1 MTRLRAAGALGVV
14 CVLYALY
21 AMLWTAPVHAQT
33 FSQRGFV
40 DVSGVFFP
48 QEALNDPTRAMG
60 DLIVREEVFVKP
72 AQWVQLAAGRDLPA
86 ESPGP
91 REESWRVD
99 FADRGTLR
107 PAIAARRLSATVTH
121 KGFTIDAGK
130 QFIRWGKTDV
140 LTPTDRFAPR
150 DFFNVLSPEFLPV
163 LGVRATMAVKADT

>member
-1 MTRLRAAGALGVV
+1 KLRQKRIGPAAAVLRYPQCAGHLDCSPVGDGRLAPGQPYASDARQARIQRADEGRGLHAPGDPSSMTRLRAAGALGVV

-72 AQWVQLAAGRDLPA
+72 AQWVQLAAGLDLRA
-86 ESPGP
+86 NSHDQVD
-91 REESWRVD
+91 ESWRV
-99 FADRGTLR
+99 
-107 PAIAARRLSATVTH
+107 
-121 KGFTIDAGK
+121 
-130 QFIRWGKTDV
+130 
-140 LTPTDRFAPR
+140 
-150 DFFNVLSPEFLPV
+150 
-163 LGVRATMAVKADT
+163 